1 MRAHSSQLIDTNFS
15 SKWYIFLLKVAVIQK
30 ESKNTFPSFFELH
43 FLFSCVNGLLKGVR
57 NTVDNVANKVCIN
70 KPASNMWL
78 EPNPAGRVWK
88 NRAINRPTS
97 YLSQGTRDPSLYH
110 PLVKGCLGEDINSQ
124 VLPSKSCR
132 QVSWCYKEMMMVN
145 VVVFRATFSDLSEPH
160 F

>member
-43 FLFSCVNGLLKGVR
+43 FLFSCVNGLLKGIR
-57 NTVDNVANKVCIN
+57 NTVGNVANKVCIT

-88 NRAINRPTS
+88 KQSNKQA
-97 YLSQGTRDPSLYH
+97 YELSQPRDKGPLLYH
-110 PLVKGCLGEDINSQ
+110 SLVKGCLGEDINSQ
-124 VLPSKSCR
+124 VLPSRSCR
-132 QVSWCYKEMMMVN
+132 QVSWCYKEMMMVI
-145 VVVFRATFSDLSEPH
+145 VVVFWATFSDLS
-160 F
+160 